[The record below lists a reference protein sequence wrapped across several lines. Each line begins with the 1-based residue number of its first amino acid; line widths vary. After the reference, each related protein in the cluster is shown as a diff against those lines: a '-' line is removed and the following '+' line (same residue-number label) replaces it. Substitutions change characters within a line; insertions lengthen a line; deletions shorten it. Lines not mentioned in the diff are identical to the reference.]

1 MNNRINVQRGDAS
14 VVVLI
19 VLVVALIG
27 VLGYVAW
34 QNFGQKDE
42 AVVSDQKADETTT
55 APESN
60 EVVALTEW
68 GVEVPLGSSGL
79 ELTAAFEDS
88 YYYLTAAVEGCDVI
102 QGNAGAITRYGSEDD
117 VVLVGDPDS
126 PRFKAYEGKTWAD
139 VAADPEAGTF
149 VTVDG
154 IVYGLD
160 SPQATSCEDSGDAEL
175 ANFNIVRDDL
185 FPALRAKS

>member
-19 VLVVALIG
+19 VLVVVLIG

-68 GVEVPLGSSGL
+68 GVEIPLGSSRL
-79 ELTAAFEDS
+79 ELTAAFEGS
-88 YYYLTAAVEGCDVI
+88 YYYLTAA
-102 QGNAGAITRYGSEDD
+102 RRS
-117 VVLVGDPDS
+117 
-126 PRFKAYEGKTWAD
+126 
-139 VAADPEAGTF
+139 
-149 VTVDG
+149 
-154 IVYGLD
+154 
-160 SPQATSCEDSGDAEL
+160 
-175 ANFNIVRDDL
+175 
-185 FPALRAKS
+185 